1 MSGGK
6 TRGGY
11 NRGLGDVFG
20 FQIVHDP
27 ASADTFY
34 RTNLPRWGLTSVA
47 IAATAIMTNARVH
60 LRAGDVITNIGFTTG
75 GTAAGTPTAWWVA
88 LYSDASTPALMAQ
101 SADQTTTAMAANTNF
116 TVALAT
122 AQTIPRTGIY
132 RAAIM
137 VAATTVPTLLGV
149 TAAKAGLVTGESA
162 VSQSS
167 GSALAATAPS
177 TIATPTELVTVPRF
191 VLT

>member
-1 MSGGK
+1 MTSA
-6 TRGGY
+6 RGGY
-11 NRGLGDVFG
+11 NRRLGDVFE
-20 FQIVHDP
+20 FQSTFDP
-27 ASADTFY
+27 ASPDTFY

-47 IAATAIMTNARVH
+47 IAATAVMTNVKVL
-60 LRAGDVITNIGFTTG
+60 LRTGDVITNIGFTSG
-75 GTAAGTPTAWWVA
+75 GTAGATMTAWWVA
-88 LYSDASTPALMAQ
+88 LYDDAATPNKLVQ
-101 SADQTTTAMAANTNF
+101 SADQTSTAIGANTNF
-116 TVALAT
+116 TLALT
-122 AQTIPRTGIY
+122 APYTVLRSGIY

-137 VAATTVPTLLGV
+137 VAASTVPTLLGV
-149 TAAKAGLVTGESA
+149 TAAKAGLVTGEAA